1 MNYTPIILFF
11 FIENRFNKILN
22 IILWSVNFW
31 IFGCGSYIIITNF
44 ENLNTS
50 IGIQDCGNIMPLIGF
65 TVLNSLLIM
74 IGFFKYLFISIF
86 TFSSSI
92 LLITYQIINLQN
104 ISNECNLYYTKNY
117 NNIWIFHNISIV
129 LLGFNILIYFIKYLN
144 FLSLNTNDILNEK
157 IQPQIVNKPENTMLD
172 NDDNLITHIDF
183 SNNYRNGDAD
193 NMYESID

>member
-1 MNYTPIILFF
+1 MNYTPIILFST
-11 FIENRFNKILN
+11 IENPFNKILN

-31 IFGCGSYIIITNF
+31 IFGGGSYIIITNF

>member
-1 MNYTPIILFF
+1 MNYTPIILFST
-11 FIENRFNKILN
+11 IENRFNKILN

-31 IFGCGSYIIITNF
+31 IFGGGSYIIITNF

-92 LLITYQIINLQN
+92 ILITYQIINLQN

-144 FLSLNTNDILNEK
+144 FLSLNTNDILKEK

-183 SNNYRNGDAD
+183 SNNYRNGDTD